1 LLVLIWRWRVTARL
15 WLRLLIHLVH
25 LLIDDHLISLICYVS
40 GILAP
45 VPKTTLPQA
54 LQLPECLSK
63 ATLIS
68 VEHTLVSS
76 FLVDTAKS
84 SKTTRLIL
92 MNMGILLVLPLQLF
106 YHPLNDVSVER
117 VYFDLRLLFHVLV
130 LHWQEIWLIIFLM
143 VRKVLGA
150 ILLNLMV
157 WLKLLWLIIIM
168 MTFHS

>member
-1 LLVLIWRWRVTARL
+1 
-15 WLRLLIHLVH
+15 
-25 LLIDDHLISLICYVS
+25 
-40 GILAP
+40 
-45 VPKTTLPQA
+45 
-54 LQLPECLSK
+54 
-63 ATLIS
+63 
-68 VEHTLVSS
+68 VSS

>member
-1 LLVLIWRWRVTARL
+1 MLVLIWRWRITARL

-25 LLIDDHLISLICYVS
+25 LLIDDHLISLICNVS

-45 VPKTTLPQA
+45 VPKTALPQA
-54 LQLPECLSK
+54 LQLPECLSE

-84 SKTTRLIL
+84 SKTTRLIF
-92 MNMGILLVLPLQLF
+92 MNVSILLVLPLQLF

-130 LHWQEIWLIIFLM
+130 LHRQEIRLVIFLM

>member
-1 LLVLIWRWRVTARL
+1 MN
-15 WLRLLIHLVH
+15 
-25 LLIDDHLISLICYVS
+25 VS
-40 GILAP
+40 IL
-45 VPKTTLPQA
+45 
-54 LQLPECLSK
+54 
-63 ATLIS
+63 
-68 VEHTLVSS
+68 
-76 FLVDTAKS
+76 F
-84 SKTTRLIL
+84 
-92 MNMGILLVLPLQLF
+92 VLPLQLF

-130 LHWQEIWLIIFLM
+130 LHWQEICLIIFLM